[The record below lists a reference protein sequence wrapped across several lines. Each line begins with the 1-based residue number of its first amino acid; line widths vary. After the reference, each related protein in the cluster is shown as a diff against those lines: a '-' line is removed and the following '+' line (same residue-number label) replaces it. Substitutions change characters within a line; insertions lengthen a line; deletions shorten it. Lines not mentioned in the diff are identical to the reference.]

1 MTIGPSTLLVSIPIT
16 EWTLIALSTVVI
28 IARVYLRLVIQKR
41 KLLDSDMWMIA
52 AWLAGICV
60 ASFCVT
66 YVHMGVMEPWVDLS
80 LEEYDGSREDKEF
93 ILMLLWVC
101 ALPFF
106 TAFYLCKAALL
117 AVYRQVI
124 PVFMHKRRMFLW
136 VTVVYVVLSYIVT
149 MVLPF
154 CVCIPVTR
162 FWSLEPDEQCPHD
175 AAATYL
181 KTSWALH
188 FVGDVFIFVLPWLI
202 VPDLMIKG
210 WLRVGVY
217 LTFLLGIINMVIS
230 IIRFHELI
238 LIGAKKKTSI
248 VEAHFWNTLD
258 LYLGLVIA
266 CLPSL
271 RPYFNL
277 AANSRAFNSIRGK
290 GTNSSSR
297 YTTDSIQKPEKAR
310 IAQDQSGISPVRPVR
325 QLSQSSRE
333 FDLEACR
340 DSSETYDEAKN
351 KALEIELARVRTR
364 AREASDL
371 DGKELMI
378 KGNKLA

>member
-1 MTIGPSTLLVSIPIT
+1 MAIGPSTLLIT
-16 EWTLIALSTVVI
+16 EWTLIALSTIVI
-28 IARVYLRLVIQKR
+28 IARIYLRLIIQKR
-41 KLLDSDMWMIA
+41 RIMDSDIWMIL
-52 AWLAGICV
+52 AWAAGITV

-66 YVHMGVMEPWVDLS
+66 YVHMGVMEPWVDSS
-80 LEEYDGSREDKEF
+80 LKDWEGTHEDKEF
-93 ILMLLWVC
+93 VLKLLWIC

-124 PVFMHKRRMFLW
+124 PVHMHKRRMFLW
-136 VTVVYVVLSYIVT
+136 ATALYVALSYIVT

-162 FWSLEPDEQCPHD
+162 LWSLDPENKCPRN
-175 AAATYL
+175 AAMTFL

-188 FVGDVFIFVLPWLI
+188 FAGDVFIFILPWLI

-230 IIRFHELI
+230 IIRFHELFI
-238 LIGAKKKTSI
+238 DGAHRKVSI

-277 AANSRAFNSIRGK
+277 AANSRAFNSMRGK
-290 GTNSSSR
+290 GTSQSSR
-297 YTTDSIQKPEKAR
+297 YTTDSIQKPETAR
-310 IAQDQSGISPVRPVR
+310 LTQDQSGISPPSRPIR
-325 QLSQSSRE
+325 RLSHSSRD
-333 FDLEACR
+333 FDLESCAGSS
-340 DSSETYDEAKN
+340 DSHEDAKN
-351 KALEIELARVRTR
+351 KAFEIELARVRTR
-364 AREASDL
+364 ARESSD
-371 DGKELMI
+371 E
-378 KGNKLA
+378 

>member
-1 MTIGPSTLLVSIPIT
+1 MAIGPSTLLIT

-28 IARVYLRLVIQKR
+28 IARIYLRLVIQKR
-41 KLLDSDMWMIA
+41 KLIDSDIWMIL
-52 AWLAGICV
+52 AWAAGITV

-66 YVHMGVMEPWVDLS
+66 YVHMGVMEPWVDGTLKD
-80 LEEYDGSREDKEF
+80 YDGNREDKEF
-93 ILMLLWVC
+93 ILKLLWIC

-124 PVFMHKRRMFLW
+124 PVHMHKRRMFLW
-136 VTVVYVVLSYIVT
+136 ATALYVALSYIVT

-162 FWSLEPDEQCPHD
+162 FWSLEPDNKCPHN
-175 AAATYL
+175 AANMFL

-188 FVGDVFIFVLPWLI
+188 FAGDVFIFILPWLI

-230 IIRFHELI
+230 IVRFNELFI
-238 LIGAKKKTSI
+238 AGANRKVSI

-277 AANSRAFNSIRGK
+277 AANSRAFSSIRGK
-290 GTNSSSR
+290 GTSQGSR
-297 YTTDSIQKPEKAR
+297 YTTDSIQKPEAAR
-310 IAQDQSGISPVRPVR
+310 LAQDQSGISPSRPVR
-325 QLSQSSRE
+325 RSSHSSRD
-333 FDLEACR
+333 FDLESCA
-340 DSSETYDEAKN
+340 DSSDSHEDAKN
-351 KALEIELARVRTR
+351 KAFEIELARVRTR
-364 AREASDL
+364 AREASD
-371 DGKELMI
+371 E
-378 KGNKLA
+378 

>member
-1 MTIGPSTLLVSIPIT
+1 MAIGPSTLLIT
-16 EWTLIALSTVVI
+16 EWTLIALSTIVI
-28 IARVYLRLVIQKR
+28 IARIYLRLIIQKR
-41 KLLDSDMWMIA
+41 RLMDSDIWMLL
-52 AWLAGICV
+52 AWAAGITV

-66 YVHMGVMEPWVDLS
+66 YVHMGVMEPWVDSS
-80 LEEYDGSREDKEF
+80 LKDWEGTREDKEF
-93 ILMLLWVC
+93 VLKLLWIC

-117 AVYRQVI
+117 SVYRQVI
-124 PVFMHKRRMFLW
+124 PVHMHKRRMFLW
-136 VTVVYVVLSYIVT
+136 ATALYVALS
-149 MVLPF
+149 
-154 CVCIPVTR
+154 
-162 FWSLEPDEQCPHD
+162 SLEPDNKCPRN
-175 AAATYL
+175 AAMMFL

-188 FVGDVFIFVLPWLI
+188 FAGDVFIFILPWLI

-230 IIRFHELI
+230 IVRFHELFI
-238 LIGAKKKTSI
+238 IGANRKVSI

-290 GTNSSSR
+290 GTSQSSR
-297 YTTDSIQKPEKAR
+297 YTTDSIQQPEAAR
-310 IAQDQSGISPVRPVR
+310 LTQDQSGISPSRPIR
-325 QLSQSSRE
+325 RLSHSSRD
-333 FDLEACR
+333 FDLESCAGSS
-340 DSSETYDEAKN
+340 DSHEDAKN
-351 KALEIELARVRTR
+351 KAFEIELARVRTR
-364 AREASDL
+364 ARESSD
-371 DGKELMI
+371 E
-378 KGNKLA
+378 

>member
-1 MTIGPSTLLVSIPIT
+1 MAIGPSTLLIT

-28 IARVYLRLVIQKR
+28 IARIYLRLVIQKR
-41 KLLDSDMWMIA
+41 SLMDSDIWMLL
-52 AWLAGICV
+52 AWAAGITV

-66 YVHMGVMEPWVDLS
+66 YVHMGVMEPWVDSTLKDY
-80 LEEYDGSREDKEF
+80 EGTRKDKEF
-93 ILMLLWVC
+93 VLKLLWIC

-124 PVFMHKRRMFLW
+124 PVHMHKRRMFLW
-136 VTVVYVVLSYIVT
+136 ATALYVALSYIVT

-162 FWSLEPDEQCPHD
+162 FWSLEPDNKCPRN
-175 AAATYL
+175 AAMMFL

-188 FVGDVFIFVLPWLI
+188 FAGDVFIFILPWLI

-230 IIRFHELI
+230 IIRFHELFI
-238 LIGAKKKTSI
+238 AGAHRKVSI

-290 GTNSSSR
+290 GTNQSSR
-297 YTTDSIQKPEKAR
+297 YTTDSIQKPEAAR
-310 IAQDQSGISPVRPVR
+310 LTQDQSGISPSRPIR
-325 QLSQSSRE
+325 RLSHSSRD
-333 FDLEACR
+333 FDLESCAGSS
-340 DSSETYDEAKN
+340 DSHEDAKN
-351 KALEIELARVRTR
+351 KAFEIELARVRTR
-364 AREASDL
+364 AREASD
-371 DGKELMI
+371 E
-378 KGNKLA
+378 